1 MKNYQQDYNLE
12 EKDADKEKLAN
23 SIDDSVVN
31 KIVAAW
37 LVCVIFFYGYLLV
50 CAVLYY
56 TSDELITILD
66 PIDIYLDYV
75 YRFSAGINI
84 LMFLLRS
91 AAFVAQHTLVIIGR
105 KKYPANEKMNK
116 YFRIDMAIL
125 TVTVIAVLIIVA
137 IYGALWIMCD
147 SCG

>member
-12 EKDADKEKLAN
+12 AKGADKEKLAKF
-23 SIDDSVVN
+23 IDDSAVN
-31 KIVAAW
+31 KIIAAW
-37 LVCVIFFYGYLLV
+37 IVCVIFFYGYLLI

-75 YRFSAGINI
+75 YRFGTGANI
-84 LMFLLRS
+84 LLFLLRS
-91 AAFVAQHTLVIIGR
+91 AAFIAQHTLVIIGR

-116 YFRIDMAIL
+116 YFCIDMGIFVATI
-125 TVTVIAVLIIVA
+125 VLVLPII
-137 IYGALWIMCD
+137 IYYGALWIMCD

>member
-12 EKDADKEKLAN
+12 PKDTDEEKLAKF
-23 SIDDSVVN
+23 IDDSAVN
-31 KIVAAW
+31 KIIAAW
-37 LVCVIFFYGYLLV
+37 IVCVIFFYGYLLI

-75 YRFSAGINI
+75 YRFGTGANI
-84 LMFLLRS
+84 LLFLLRS
-91 AAFVAQHTLVIIGR
+91 AAFIAQHTLVIIGR

-125 TVTVIAVLIIVA
+125 AVTVIAVLIIVA
-137 IYGALWIMCD
+137 IFGVLWIMCD